1 MQNKKEVEKRG
12 TLALVQI
19 LILVIGII
27 AIGYALESSVQ
38 QVSALDLSDVDCYE
52 SGTCDDNGDDLYK
65 EWAYPKVNVEKEE
78 QEKRVFES
86 TNNGEQGFK
95 NQ

>member
-38 QVSALDLSDVDCYE
+38 
-52 SGTCDDNGDDLYK
+52 
-65 EWAYPKVNVEKEE
+65 
-78 QEKRVFES
+78 
-86 TNNGEQGFK
+86 
-95 NQ
+95 